1 MTNLR
6 HAANDPFDYEQKYPD
21 DEEYKEMGPMARIW
35 KVFLDECGKFDT
47 EMVEN
52 WRDALDVLLVF
63 VSLTG
68 LSCTRLNEHVGWIV
82 LCRRNHFRLSNVP
95 KPST

>member
-1 MTNLR
+1 MVWFPSPTELR
-6 HAANDPFDYEQKYPD
+6 HAANDPFDYEQKYPE
-21 DEEYKEMGPMARIW
+21 DEEYQEMGPMARIW

-63 VSLTG
+63 VSFTALFG
-68 LSCTRLNEHVGWIV
+68 YFINERV
-82 LCRRNHFRLSNVP
+82 
-95 KPST
+95 